1 MPRFFFL
8 LFFVLIGISTSA
20 QVIDVEPEFPT
31 RSQSVTVTFYA
42 QNGNGALE
50 GYSGSIYVHTGV
62 LTSQSTSSTDWR
74 YVKADWEE
82 NIEATQLTRIAEDT
96 FQLEITPSIEDYY
109 GVPEGEEIKKMAF
122 VFRNADGSIVGRA
135 EDGGDIFYDVYQEGL
150 QVKITHPTHDA
161 IVDISQSVNVT
172 GVASEADSLVL
183 FRNEERLVKQDGASF
198 DANILLSEAGYDTL
212 FLRAYSQGEA
222 AYDSVR
228 VYAKSQMA
236 EAPLP
241 ENWHK
246 GVNYLAADSV
256 GVVLYAPY
264 KEFVYLIGDFNQW
277 ELSEAYQMHKD
288 GDYFWVSVSNLDPQG
303 KYSYQFYINGKL
315 RIADPYTELILDPT
329 NDKYISN
336 AAYPNLPAYPTN
348 KTEGIVSVLTP
359 QPEAFQWEHAQFT
372 PPAKEKLAIYELL
385 VRDFIADHTFET
397 LTDTLDYLDNLGI
410 NAIELMPF
418 SEFEGNES
426 WGYNPSFYFAPDKY
440 YGPAKNLKA
449 FIDSCHGRG
458 IAVIMDLVLN
468 HSYGQSPLVQ
478 MYFDPS
484 AGDYGQPNALN
495 PWYNEVSPNSTYS
508 WGFDFDHESPATK
521 EFVDSVT
528 AHWLSEYK
536 IDGFRF
542 DFTKG
547 FTNTPGDGWGYD
559 ASRIAILE
567 RMADEIWNEN
577 TDAYVI
583 LEHLTDNSEEKV
595 LEDYGMLLWGN
606 MNHEY
611 AEAAMGY
618 SSDLSGALYTDRGWK
633 NPHLISYMESHDE
646 ERLMFKTR
654 QYGDESESNDYDIKD
669 IKIGMRRMELV
680 ANFFFTLPGP
690 KMMWQFGELGYDFS
704 IDYECRVCNKPIRWD
719 YYEDTRRKRIYNV
732 YSKLLKLRKM
742 YDVFHT
748 QDFDLTQQGDL
759 KVVTLNGASE
769 QVVVVGNFGVDALE
783 QDITFPSTGTWFE
796 LYGTPALNLE
806 ETTVTLKLAPGEY
819 RLYSTID
826 MGTLNLPT
834 DVSTLYPSSKLQVYP
849 NPVKDNVRITGD
861 FEKGASV
868 QVNVHNV
875 AGQQIANEYYTFSG
889 SPLSMVS
896 ANWPSGVYLITVYS
910 RGKTW
915 VLKVMK

>member
-1 MPRFFFL
+1 MSRFFFL
-8 LFFVLIGISTSA
+8 LFFVLLGISTSA

-109 GVPEGEEIKKMAF
+109 GVPEGEEIEKMAF

-183 FRNEERLVKQDGASF
+183 FRNEERLVKQDDASF
-198 DANILLSEAGYDTL
+198 AANILLSEAGYDTL

-228 VYAKSQMA
+228 VYARSQMA

-329 NDKYISN
+329 NDKYIFN
-336 AAYPNLPAYPTN
+336 ATYPNLPAYPTN

-669 IKIGMRRMELV
+669 IKIGMQRMELV

-759 KVVTLNGASE
+759 KVVTLNGATD